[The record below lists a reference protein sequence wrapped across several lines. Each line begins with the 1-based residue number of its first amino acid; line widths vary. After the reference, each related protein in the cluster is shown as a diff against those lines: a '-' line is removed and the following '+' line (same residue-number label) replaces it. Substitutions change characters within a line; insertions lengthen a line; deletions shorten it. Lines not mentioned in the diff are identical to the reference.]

1 MINIISIKDHV
12 SAEDAFM
19 NGRLQTLNELIEL
32 FSNRDKR
39 KGALQEIKVI
49 ARKEL
54 MRKGK

>member
-1 MINIISIKDHV
+1 MIEIHSIKDHV

-19 NGRLQTLNELIEL
+19 NGRLQTLSELIEL
-32 FSNRDKR
+32 FSDRLNR